1 MSTQLPS
8 STGANGGG
16 VLAPFVAAALIL
28 VLAIVMGWLIYKG
41 AKELRRWKPREW
53 LSGGPR
59 P

>member
-1 MSTQLPS
+1 
-8 STGANGGG
+8 